1 MRKILPQRLVSH
13 DSHARGEVEA
23 APVGFH
29 RGFDEI
35 WGAKLHKVAR
45 QPKTL
50 AAKDEKVAAAKM
62 SLKIGRLRL
71 CASTKKS
78 LFVG

>member
-1 MRKILPQRLVSH
+1 MHEILPQCLVSH

-29 RGFDEI
+29 RDFDEI

-50 AAKDEKVAAAKM
+50 ATKDEKVIWLEFR
-62 SLKIGRLRL
+62 LK
-71 CASTKKS
+71 
-78 LFVG
+78 

>member
-1 MRKILPQRLVSH
+1 MREILPQRLIR
-13 DSHARGEVEA
+13 DYPHARGEVEA

-29 RGFDEI
+29 RDFDEI
-35 WGAKLHKVAR
+35 WGAKLHKIPR

-50 AAKDEKVAAAKM
+50 AAKDEKVIWLEFR
-62 SLKIGRLRL
+62 LKIGRLRL
-71 CASTKKS
+71 CARTKKP